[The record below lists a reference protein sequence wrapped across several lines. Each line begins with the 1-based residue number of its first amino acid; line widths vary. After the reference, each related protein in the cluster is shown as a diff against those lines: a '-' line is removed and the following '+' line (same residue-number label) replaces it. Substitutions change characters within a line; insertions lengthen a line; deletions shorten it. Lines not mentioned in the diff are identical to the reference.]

1 MRRCLPI
8 LAVLLTIALC
18 AQSPPSVFR
27 RDLLIGSWK
36 VNWEKS
42 KLQNAQPASR
52 LPALYREYKDNG
64 DGFML
69 HTVIV
74 VSPDG
79 QSAELQL
86 LGAVKYDN
94 KEYPTY
100 TQERLTNF
108 LATGKQAAQTVSFK
122 VVDAYK
128 LDWTD
133 RTSGKITAD
142 GTMTL
147 SEDGKTMTIT
157 DRSYDAS
164 GKPTNSS
171 VLVYEKQ

>member
-8 LAVLLTIALC
+8 LAAVLAIALC

-27 RDLLIGSWK
+27 RDLLVGSWK

-42 KLQNAQPASR
+42 KMQNPGPGSR
-52 LPALYREYKDNG
+52 RPALYREYRDNG

-69 HTVIV
+69 HTVIQ

-79 QSAELQL
+79 GTARLQL

-94 KEYPTY
+94 NEYPTF

-108 LATGKQAAQTVSFK
+108 LTSSKQPVQTVSFK
-122 VVDAYK
+122 VVGAYK
-128 LDWTD
+128 MEWTD
-133 RTSGKITAD
+133 RTSGRMTAD

-147 SEDGKTMTIT
+147 EEDGRTMTMT
-157 DRSYDAS
+157 DRTYDAE
-164 GKPTNSS
+164 GKPTAFN